1 MEAGQ
6 PASNAIASAILD
18 QIRLPIFLV
27 DDEGG
32 VKYGNAAAL
41 AELKAG
47 ESFKQSDGILA
58 FAHSADNG
66 RLKAAIAAAL
76 EKSERHT
83 IPVNDARTP
92 RPQLVTVLPFRPDG
106 PRGPSWAL
114 IFLQKCEPK
123 DAAFATALRQ
133 LFRLSAAETDIA
145 AALVLGADV
154 EQIAEMRNAKI
165 TTVRT
170 QIAAMLLKTRT
181 RRQGELIALFSRIST
196 LP

>member
-1 MEAGQ
+1 MEPNY

-18 QIRLPIFLV
+18 EIRLPVLLV
-27 DDEGG
+27 DREGL
-32 VKYGNAAAL
+32 VKYSNAAAL

-47 ESFKQSDGILA
+47 DSFKLSEGA
-58 FAHSADNG
+58 FTSAHPADMT
-66 RLKAAIAAAL
+66 RLKSAIAAAL
-76 EKSERHT
+76 EKNERQT
-83 IPVNDARTP
+83 VPVNDPRNP
-92 RPQLVTVLPFRPDG
+92 RPQLVTLLPFRPEG
-106 PRGPSWAL
+106 PEGPSWAL
-114 IFLQKCEPK
+114 IFVQKCEPK
-123 DAAFATALRQ
+123 DAAFSNALRQ
-133 LFRLSAAETDIA
+133 LFRLSTAETDIA

-154 EQIAEMRNAKI
+154 EQIAEMRSAKI